1 MRICIFHGGISILIS
16 DQGFRTIP
24 GTIPKPYLFVTFLGV
39 EKTVAH
45 TWVSKNV
52 LPRTKLELPQTPKR
66 NKEKLAVHPQKPTPT
81 LYSDMPTQQ
90 SSKTNEVE
98 SLFDRILYWK
108 APATTLE
115 RGQKRC
121 VKNTATYTTNTYWF
135 AFFCMFRATR
145 LGMSLRGK
153 MEKLPGIY

>member
-1 MRICIFHGGISILIS
+1 M
-16 DQGFRTIP
+16 
-24 GTIPKPYLFVTFLGV
+24 
-39 EKTVAH
+39 
-45 TWVSKNV
+45 
-52 LPRTKLELPQTPKR
+52 
-66 NKEKLAVHPQKPTPT
+66 HPQKPTPT

-121 VKNTATYTTNTYWF
+121 VKNTATYTTSTYWF

-153 MEKLPGIY
+153 MEKLPRDLLIHVRRHCCKKLVKEMQVRLQPVYTANLCRSLEAMGT